1 MRINA
6 HWRAPGEPHVWEAEY
21 QGWRA
26 TADDPKRAALELCRV
41 ILASEGPPRPTT
53 VLGVAGPTPSARTV
67 ALAWDTY
74 LNLAGL
80 NVVFSPAPVPVDW
93 LPSGVLA

>member
-6 HWRAPGEPHVWEAEY
+6 HWRAPGEPHVWEATY
-21 QGWRA
+21 AHWRA
-26 TADDPKRAALELCRV
+26 TADDPKRAAVELCRV

-53 VLGVAGPTPSARTV
+53 VLGVAGPSPSAHTV

-74 LNLAGL
+74 LSLAGL
-80 NVVFSPAPVPVDW
+80 NLAFPPESAWVDW
-93 LPSGVLA
+93 LPSGVSF